1 MRPRNVKFQNHNEN
15 ADRHLFACALRWR
28 PFYAPKDFTVTC
40 RKSGK
45 DVNEDIYYKYCRNY
59 DYDDCPIYKG
69 QDSTGCF
76 LTSACVEAKG
86 LPDDCHELTVL
97 RSFRENYLRLLPNG
111 PTEIAQYY
119 FIAPQIVSAIK
130 QRNDSL
136 SIFNAIYEQLVKPC
150 VGMIERG
157 ENDSAHKL
165 YREKVRQLQLQ
176 YLV

>member
-1 MRPRNVKFQNHNEN
+1 MSCPYYWYDNH
-15 ADRHLFACALRWR
+15 
-28 PFYAPKDFTVTC
+28 YAC

-176 YLV
+176 YLVQRI